1 MKRSRDKQD
10 TDFIDED
17 IPIGEWGEDDLDM
30 GRVNQQLMSKLAAEE
45 KLMKK
50 KKLDIGM
57 WDNTMAN
64 QVSHVNKNKL
74 LKD

>member
-1 MKRSRDKQD
+1 
-10 TDFIDED
+10 
-17 IPIGEWGEDDLDM
+17 M

-64 QVSHVNKNKL
+64 QVSVIKNK
-74 LKD
+74 